1 MGKNMKPSKLR
12 KSRRGQDGF
21 TLIETA
27 IATMIMLVGLVAV
40 AQLVATSVFLNS
52 ANRDDSTAMVLA
64 QNELNQFAGQPLSL
78 FSYTDPLGNV
88 CTLGSA
94 GTTGSFVGSPIAT
107 SNDNRQVIDFS
118 RATVANYSFTWAD
131 PNDPSGAR
139 YDVRWAVYT
148 FSNGAG
154 KRFIVGAR
162 KLGGNLPFYPV
173 NLDTMVTK

>member
-1 MGKNMKPSKLR
+1 MKRLNLK
-12 KSRRGQDGF
+12 KSRRSQHGF

-27 IATMIMLVGLVAV
+27 VATLIMFVGLLAV

-52 ANRDDSTAMVLA
+52 ANRDDSTATVLA
-64 QNELNQFAGQPLSL
+64 QNELNQFVGQPLSS
-78 FSYTDPLGNV
+78 FVYTDTLGNV
-88 CTLGSA
+88 CTLGNS

-118 RATVANYSFTWAD
+118 QGAVAGYSFTWAD

-139 YDVRWAVYT
+139 YDLRWAVYS
-148 FSNGAG
+148 FSNGSG

-162 KLGGNLPFYPV
+162 KLGGNVPFYPV
-173 NLDTMVTK
+173 NLDTMVQK